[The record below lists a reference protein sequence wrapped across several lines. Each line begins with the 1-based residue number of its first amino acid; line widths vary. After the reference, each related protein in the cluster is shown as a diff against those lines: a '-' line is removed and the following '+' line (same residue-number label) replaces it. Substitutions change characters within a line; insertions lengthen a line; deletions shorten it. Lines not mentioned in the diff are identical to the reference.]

1 VPIAPS
7 ASSKPWLM
15 MVPSKT
21 AAVTLAGIDPDAAFY
36 ALRHADVSRTQGGRA
51 GEGRGGPW
59 RGTSRGMIEA
69 DHAKFLPKGS
79 SEVRG
84 DGSACV
90 EARACCR

>member
-69 DHAKFLPKGS
+69 DHAKL
-79 SEVRG
+79 
-84 DGSACV
+84 D
-90 EARACCR
+90 RAYERNGVLTLAKTSCLSDA